1 MYIEK
6 IPPALL
12 DDITANRC
20 IPFIGAGFSKN
31 ANSNNGVQM
40 PDWKELGERVSTYML
55 DSEFDSA
62 VEALSQ
68 YENLYSRANLIEIL
82 AKELH
87 VNEMFPGETHLSFCR
102 LYFDIICTTNFDFL
116 LEAAFGEIYS
126 KQGKPY
132 HVITNESRLST
143 FFNEKTT
150 ILKLHGD
157 FNDPNSMVI
166 TETDYDLFIN
176 KNPLFCTYIANLL
189 ITRTPLLI
197 GYSLNDPDIRMLW
210 SIIGSRLNTLRRTGY
225 AIMCNASDND
235 ITRFKRRGINVI
247 SLPTKGEN
255 YGSALAKLFS
265 EILEYW
271 DKSTEN
277 AIKTSNEDAVSVLKF
292 PNVEQSDLCFFSVPY
307 SKLSLYKKYIFPV
320 VERQGFIPVA
330 ADEFIL
336 AGDNIAAKV
345 STLIQKAKTVI
356 VDISGSPHIQMELGI
371 AMEEQK
377 ACLIIS
383 ENGELLP
390 VDVLNHQFVVGNF
403 TDKLDNLIDAV
414 DKFIGKY
421 TTNRDD
427 SFDAPK
433 RLFKL
438 KEYNASIIAA
448 ISLLEIRLTKFCLLH
463 EKNELSSNAVIPLGQ
478 LIRIIGNKY
487 GIDSEQVHQWSSI
500 RNQVAHSEYMA
511 NRSQCK
517 QILDGIYNLIAR
529 LDNM

>member
-1 MYIEK
+1 
-6 IPPALL
+6 
-12 DDITANRC
+12 
-20 IPFIGAGFSKN
+20 
-31 ANSNNGVQM
+31 
-40 PDWKELGERVSTYML
+40 
-55 DSEFDSA
+55 
-62 VEALSQ
+62 
-68 YENLYSRANLIEIL
+68 
-82 AKELH
+82 
-87 VNEMFPGETHLSFCR
+87 
-102 LYFDIICTTNFDFL
+102 
-116 LEAAFGEIYS
+116 
-126 KQGKPY
+126 
-132 HVITNESRLST
+132 
-143 FFNEKTT
+143 
-150 ILKLHGD
+150 
-157 FNDPNSMVI
+157 
-166 TETDYDLFIN
+166 
-176 KNPLFCTYIANLL
+176 
-189 ITRTPLLI
+189 
-197 GYSLNDPDIRMLW
+197 
-210 SIIGSRLNTLRRTGY
+210 
-225 AIMCNASDND
+225 
-235 ITRFKRRGINVI
+235 
-247 SLPTKGEN
+247 
-255 YGSALAKLFS
+255 
-265 EILEYW
+265 
-271 DKSTEN
+271 
-277 AIKTSNEDAVSVLKF
+277 
-292 PNVEQSDLCFFSVPY
+292 
-307 SKLSLYKKYIFPV
+307 
-320 VERQGFIPVA
+320 
-330 ADEFIL
+330 
-336 AGDNIAAKV
+336 
-345 STLIQKAKTVI
+345 
-356 VDISGSPHIQMELGI
+356 MELGI